1 MKPLTPE
8 IDFCRKTLKSWEKL
22 RLLYNG
28 VLLFPGIALLWWILH
43 LQGEMMSQKPP
54 GVGFVIMD
62 PVDLVVRAV
71 LFGICANICFCLGP
85 YTEFIITA
93 LGFPLSARR
102 IRYFLFGLGLM
113 ISLGGIMLVWFMLEL
128 SSSFPAPP

>member
-1 MKPLTPE
+1 MKALTPE
-8 IDFCRKTLKSWEKL
+8 IEFCRKTLKSWEKL

-28 VLLFPGIALLWWILH
+28 ILLFPGVALLWRILH
-43 LQGEMMSQKPP
+43 LQGEMGAQTPP
-54 GVGFVIMD
+54 GMGFAIMH
-62 PVDLVVRAV
+62 PGDLVIRAA

-93 LGFPLSARR
+93 LGFPLSARK

-113 ISLGGIMLVWFMLEL
+113 ISLGIIMLVWVMLEL
-128 SSSFPAPP
+128 SPSFPAPP

>member
-1 MKPLTPE
+1 
-8 IDFCRKTLKSWEKL
+8 EKL

-28 VLLFPGIALLWWILH
+28 VLLFPGIALLWRILH

-113 ISLGGIMLVWFMLEL
+113 VSLGGIMLVWFLLEL
-128 SSSFPAPP
+128 SSRFPAPP

>member
-28 VLLFPGIALLWWILH
+28 VLLFPGIALLWRTLH

-62 PVDLVVRAV
+62 PVDLVIRAV